1 MGVVLLRP
9 PVAIREATL
18 PNAYGVRPAPI
29 ADPRDS
35 AEDTRTTRRANRA
48 GGGTPALALW
58 WRRSGAQ
65 GAVTAL
71 FAAALVLGHVSRS
84 ALSGR
89 SLLQLGE
96 TLRSA
101 SGLAAL
107 LTRAV
112 PHTLVAAVAAIAIF
126 SGGFARPQDE
136 VAALIGI
143 GSEEGALSANGR
155 FVLGPRA
162 AEVPVRDALVRPA
175 VATTALAPSGPRAE
189 IVTYKVQT
197 GDTIWDIGARFNVGS
212 YSVLWSN
219 GLDED
224 AIIKPGQELKVP
236 PVPGTLHTVRS
247 DDDLDGIA
255 KKYNVEPAAIVEYNG
270 LRPGEGLSVDKL
282 LVIPG
287 GQLPV
292 TRRAPIAIA
301 PPPPVTTVRPPT
313 VSAPTVRTPAQPQIQ
328 APAPRLPLPAPAPP
342 APAPAPAPAA
352 PTGRFSW
359 PARGLI
365 TTYFSGWH
373 PGIDVAAAVGTAI
386 GAADGGTV
394 TFTGWDSTGY
404 GYRVVVS
411 HGNGYTTTYN
421 HLSSIAVRSGQS
433 VGKGQL
439 IGGMGSTGRSTGSH
453 LHFEILR
460 NGSFVNPLGVLG

>member
-1 MGVVLLRP
+1 MGVILLRP

-18 PNAYGVRPAPI
+18 PSAYGVRPAPI
-29 ADPRDS
+29 AVPREP
-35 AEDTRTTRRANRA
+35 AEDTRTARRADRS
-48 GGGTPALALW
+48 GGGTPGLTLW

-65 GAVTAL
+65 SAVTAL
-71 FAAALVLGHVSRS
+71 IAVALVLGPVARR
-84 ALSGR
+84 ALSVH
-89 SLLQLGE
+89 SLLQLVQ

-101 SGLAAL
+101 SGLATL
-107 LTRAV
+107 LPRAV
-112 PHTLVAAVAAIAIF
+112 PHALVVSVAAIAIF

-136 VAALIGI
+136 VAALLGI

-189 IVTYKVQT
+189 IVTYKVQP

-236 PVPGTLHTVRS
+236 PVPGTLHTVRA

-270 LRPGEGLSVDKL
+270 LRPGEGLPVDKL

-287 GQLPV
+287 GQLPL

-301 PPPPVTTVRPPT
+301 PPVTTVRPPT
-313 VSAPTVRTPAQPQIQ
+313 VSAPTVRTPAQPQAQ
-328 APAPRLPLPAPAPP
+328 PQVPAPRLPL
-342 APAPAPAPAA
+342 PAPAPAA

-386 GAADGGTV
+386 GAADGGSV

-421 HLSSIAVRSGQS
+421 HLSSIAVRAGQS

>member
-1 MGVVLLRP
+1 MGVILLRP
-9 PVAIREATL
+9 PMGVREAAL
-18 PNAYGVRPAPI
+18 PDTYGVRPAPI
-29 ADPRDS
+29 AVPREP
-35 AEDTRTTRRANRA
+35 AEDTRFARRAGRS
-48 GGGTPALALW
+48 GRGTPALTLW
-58 WRRSGAQ
+58 WRGSGAQ
-65 GAVTAL
+65 AAVTAL
-71 FAAALVLGHVSRS
+71 FAAGLVLGHAART
-84 ALSGR
+84 AISGQSVLR
-89 SLLQLGE
+89 LAE
-96 TLRSA
+96 TLRT
-101 SGLAAL
+101 GTDLATL
-107 LTRAV
+107 LPRAV
-112 PHTLVAAVAAIAIF
+112 PHSLVIAVAAIAIF
-126 SGGFARPQDE
+126 SGGFARPQDA
-136 VAALIGI
+136 VAELLGI

-162 AEVPVRDALVRPA
+162 AEVPVRDSLIRPA
-175 VATTALAPSGPRAE
+175 VAATALAPSGPRAE
-189 IVTYKVQT
+189 VVSYKVQA

-236 PVPGTLHTVRS
+236 PVPGTLHTVKA

-255 KKYNVEPAAIVEYNG
+255 KKYNVEPAAIVEFNG
-270 LRPGEGLSVDKL
+270 LRPGEGLTVEKL

-287 GQLPV
+287 GQLPIV
-292 TRRAPIAIA
+292 RRAPLA
-301 PPPPVTTVRPPT
+301 PPVTAIRPA
-313 VSAPTVRTPAQPQIQ
+313 APTQIQ
-328 APAPRLPLPAPAPP
+328 APTTRLPVPP
-342 APAPAPAPAA
+342 PVPSA

-394 TFTGWDSTGY
+394 SSTGWDSTGY
-404 GYRVVVS
+404 GYRVVIS

-421 HLSSIAVRSGQS
+421 HLSSIAVRPGQQ

-439 IGGMGSTGRSTGSH
+439 VGGMGSTGRSSGSH

-460 NGSFVNPLGVLG
+460 NGSFVNPLGILG

>member
-1 MGVVLLRP
+1 MGVILLRP
-9 PVAIREATL
+9 PAAIREAAL
-18 PNAYGVRPAPI
+18 PGAYGVRPAPI
-29 ADPRDS
+29 AVPREP
-35 AEDTRTTRRANRA
+35 AEDTRTVRRGDRQRGA
-48 GGGTPALALW
+48 PSALALW
-58 WRRSGAQ
+58 WRGGGAQ
-65 GAVTAL
+65 AACTGL
-71 FAAALVLGHVSRS
+71 LAAALVLANASRF
-84 ALSGR
+84 ALSRQG
-89 SLLQLGE
+89 LLQL
-96 TLRSA
+96 TAALRGGSD
-101 SGLAAL
+101 LAAL
-107 LTRAV
+107 LPRAV
-112 PHTLVAAVAAIAIF
+112 PHTFVVAAASLAIF
-126 SGGFARPQDE
+126 SGGFARPHDE
-136 VAALIGI
+136 MAALIGI

-189 IVTYKVQT
+189 IVTYKVQP

-236 PVPGTLHTVRS
+236 PVPGTLHTVRA

-255 KKYNVEPAAIVEYNG
+255 KKYNVEPAAIVEYNA
-270 LRPGEGLSVDKL
+270 LRPGEGLTVDKL

-287 GQLPV
+287 GQLPIA
-292 TRRAPIAIA
+292 RRAPVQPIA
-301 PPPPVTTVRPPT
+301 PPVTTIRP
-313 VSAPTVRTPAQPQIQ
+313 SAPAQPRAQ
-328 APAPRLPLPAPAPP
+328 APAPRLQVPAPVVPS
-342 APAPAPAPAA
+342 A

-373 PGIDVAAAVGTAI
+373 PGIDVAAAVGTSI

-404 GYRVVVS
+404 GYRVVIS

-421 HLSSIAVRSGQS
+421 HLSSIGVRAGQR
-433 VGKGQL
+433 VGKGQR

>member
-9 PVAIREATL
+9 PVAVRDTDF

-29 ADPRDS
+29 AVPREP
-35 AEDTRTTRRANRA
+35 AEESRTARRAPRSE
-48 GGGTPALALW
+48 GGTPALTHW

-65 GAVTAL
+65 ETCTAL
-71 FAAALVLGHVSRS
+71 FAAAVVLGHAARG
-84 ALSGR
+84 ALSAGTLARAFQSPR
-89 SLLQLGE
+89 SG
-96 TLRSA
+96 SD
-101 SGLAAL
+101 LAAL
-107 LTRAV
+107 LPRAV
-112 PHTLVAAVAAIAIF
+112 PHSLVVVVAMVAIF
-126 SGGFARPQDE
+126 SGGFARPHDE

-143 GSEEGALSANGR
+143 GSEEGMLSANGR
-155 FVLGPRA
+155 YVLGPRA

-189 IVTYKVQT
+189 IVTYKVQP

-224 AIIKPGQELKVP
+224 AIIKPGQELKIP
-236 PVPGTLHTVRS
+236 PVPGTLHTVRA

-255 KKYNVEPAAIVEYNG
+255 KRYNVEPAAIVDYNG
-270 LRPGEGLSVDKL
+270 LRPGEGLTPDKQ

-287 GQLPV
+287 GQLPL
-292 TRRAPIAIA
+292 TRRAPVTQLA
-301 PPPPVTTVRPPT
+301 PPVTTVRPPVT
-313 VSAPTVRTPAQPQIQ
+313 TLRPPVPVPGPVTAQ
-328 APAPRLPLPAPAPP
+328 APRLPI
-342 APAPAPAPAA
+342 PAPAPAA

-373 PGIDVAAAVGTAI
+373 PGIDVAAAVGTPI

-394 TFTGWDSTGY
+394 TSTGWDSTGY
-404 GYRVVVS
+404 GYRVVIS

-421 HLSSIAVRSGQS
+421 HLSSIAVRAGQQ

-439 IGGMGSTGRSTGSH
+439 VGGMGSTGRSTGSH

>member
-1 MGVVLLRP
+1 MGV
-9 PVAIREATL
+9 REATL
-18 PNAYGVRPAPI
+18 PGAYGVRPAPI
-29 ADPRDS
+29 AVPREP
-35 AEDTRTTRRANRA
+35 AEDSRTARRADRSSR
-48 GGGTPALALW
+48 GTPGLALW
-58 WRRSGAQ
+58 WQRSGAQ
-65 GAVTAL
+65 AAVTAL
-71 FAAALVLGHVSRS
+71 FASALVLGQAARA
-84 ALSGR
+84 ALSAH
-89 SLLQLGE
+89 SLLQLAE
-96 TLRSA
+96 TLRSG
-101 SGLAAL
+101 SNLAAL
-107 LTRAV
+107 LPRAV
-112 PHTLVAAVAAIAIF
+112 PHSLVISVAAIAVF
-126 SGGFARPQDE
+126 SGGFARPQDA
-136 VAALIGI
+136 VAELIGI
-143 GSEEGALSANGR
+143 GSEEGVLSASGR

-162 AEVPVRDALVRPA
+162 AEVPVRDSLVRPA
-175 VATTALAPSGPRAE
+175 VASTTLAPSGPRAAV
-189 IVTYKVQT
+189 VTYKVQP

-224 AIIKPGQELKVP
+224 AIIKPGQSLFVP
-236 PVPGTLHTVRS
+236 PVPGTLHPIKA
-247 DDDLDGIA
+247 DDDLDSIA

-270 LRPGEGLSVDKL
+270 LRPGEALALDKL

-287 GQLPV
+287 GQLPIV
-292 TRRAPIAIA
+292 RRAPP
-301 PPPPVTTVRPPT
+301 PPPPVTTVRPQT
-313 VSAPTVRTPAQPQIQ
+313 QAPTTRS
-328 APAPRLPLPAPAPP
+328 PLPAPAPS
-342 APAPAPAPAA
+342 A

-394 TFTGWDSTGY
+394 TSTGWDNTGY
-404 GYRVVVS
+404 GYRVVIS

-421 HLSSIAVRSGQS
+421 HLSSIAVRAGQQ

-439 IGGMGSTGRSTGSH
+439 VGGMGSTGRSSGSH

>member
-9 PVAIREATL
+9 PSAVREAAL
-18 PNAYGVRPAPI
+18 PGAYGVRPAPI
-29 ADPRDS
+29 AVPWEP
-35 AEDTRTTRRANRA
+35 AEDLRPNARRAVRP
-48 GGGTPALALW
+48 GGAPSALTLW
-58 WRRSGAQ
+58 WRQTGARVCT
-65 GAVTAL
+65 GL
-71 FAAALVLGHVSRS
+71 FAAALVFGHAARF
-84 ALSGR
+84 ALSR
-89 SLLQLGE
+89 QALLELA
-96 TLRSA
+96 TALR
-101 SGLAAL
+101 GGTDLAAL
-107 LTRAV
+107 LPRAV
-112 PHTLVAAVAAIAIF
+112 PHSFVIAAAAIAIF
-126 SGGFARPQDE
+126 SGGFARPHDE
-136 VAALIGI
+136 VAALMGI

-189 IVTYKVQT
+189 IVTYKVQP

-224 AIIKPGQELKVP
+224 AIIKPGQELKIP
-236 PVPGTLHTVRS
+236 PVPGTLHTVKA
-247 DDDLDGIA
+247 DDDLDAIA
-255 KKYNVEPAAIVEYNG
+255 KKYNVEPAALVEYNA
-270 LRPGEGLSVDKL
+270 LRPGEGLTVDKL

-287 GQLPV
+287 GQLPIA
-292 TRRAPIAIA
+292 RRAPVQPIA
-301 PPPPVTTVRPPT
+301 PPVTTIRP
-313 VSAPTVRTPAQPQIQ
+313 SAPAQPRAQPRAQ
-328 APAPRLPLPAPAPP
+328 APAPRLQVPAPVVPS
-342 APAPAPAPAA
+342 A

-373 PGIDVAAAVGTAI
+373 PGIDVAAAVGTSI

-404 GYRVVVS
+404 GYRVVIS

-421 HLSSIAVRSGQS
+421 HLSSIGVRAGQR
-433 VGKGQL
+433 VGKGQR